1 MEKKSCAERIQKA
14 MELRNL
20 KQVDLINM
28 TGIKKSALS
37 QYVSGKILPR
47 QNNIYKL
54 AKALNVNEAWLMG
67 YDVDINRVSNI
78 SEDERVTKLP
88 LHERLQLEELLK
100 QNAMFF
106 NDESVS
112 DEDKEKF
119 FNALQETF
127 FEIKFLKQQEKKNK
141 K

>member
-1 MEKKSCAERIQKA
+1 MKKKSCAERLQEA
-14 MELRNL
+14 MELRNM
-20 KQVDLINM
+20 KQVDLINA

-67 YDVDINRVSNI
+67 YDVDIKRN
-78 SEDERVTKLP
+78 SEDEKTTKLP
-88 LHERLQLEELLK
+88 IRERLQLEELMQ

-106 NDESVS
+106 NDTATTEIYTLEFVGSVRCV
-112 DEDKEKF
+112 
-119 FNALQETF
+119 
-127 FEIKFLKQQEKKNK
+127 
-141 K
+141 

>member
-1 MEKKSCAERIQKA
+1 MKKKTCAERLQEA
-14 MELRNL
+14 MELRNM
-20 KQVDLINM
+20 KQIDLINA

-54 AKALNVNEAWLMG
+54 ALALNVNEAWLMG
-67 YDVDINRVSNI
+67 YDVDIKRN
-78 SEDERVTKLP
+78 SEDEKIKKISIK
-88 LHERLQLEELLK
+88 ERLQLEELMK

-112 DEDKEKF
+112 EEDKEKF
-119 FNALQETF
+119 FLALQEAF
-127 FEIKFLKQQEKKNK
+127 FEVKFLKQQEKKNK

>member
-1 MEKKSCAERIQKA
+1 MKKKTCAERLQEA
-14 MELRNL
+14 MELRNM
-20 KQVDLINM
+20 KQVDLINA

-54 AKALNVNEAWLMG
+54 ALALNVNEAWLMG
-67 YDVDINRVSNI
+67 YDVDIKRN
-78 SEDERVTKLP
+78 SEDEKKIKLP
-88 LHERLQLEELLK
+88 IRERLQFEDLMK
-100 QNAMFF
+100 QNTMFF

-119 FNALQETF
+119 FAALQEAF
-127 FEIKFLKQQEKKNK
+127 FEVKFLKQQEKKNK

>member
-1 MEKKSCAERIQKA
+1 MKKKSCAERLQEA
-14 MELRNL
+14 MELRNM
-20 KQVDLINM
+20 KQVDLINA

-67 YDVDINRVSNI
+67 YDVDIKRN
-78 SEDERVTKLP
+78 SEDEKTTKLP
-88 LHERLQLEELLK
+88 IRERLQLEELMQ

-106 NDESVS
+106 NDETVS

-119 FNALQETF
+119 FSALQEAF
-127 FEIKFLKQQEKKNK
+127 FEVKFIKQQERKNK
-141 K
+141 TKK

>member
-1 MEKKSCAERIQKA
+1 MKKKTCAERLQEA
-14 MELRNL
+14 MELRNM
-20 KQVDLINM
+20 KQIDLINA

-54 AKALNVNEAWLMG
+54 ALALNVNEAWLMG
-67 YDVDINRVSNI
+67 YDVDIKRN
-78 SEDERVTKLP
+78 SEDEKIKKIP
-88 LHERLQLEELLK
+88 IKERLQLEELMK

-112 DEDKEKF
+112 EEDKEKF
-119 FNALQETF
+119 FLALQEAF
-127 FEIKFLKQQEKKNK
+127 FEVKFLKQQEKKNK

>member
-1 MEKKSCAERIQKA
+1 MKKKSCAERLQEA
-14 MELRNL
+14 MELRNM
-20 KQVDLINM
+20 KQVDLINA

-54 AKALNVNEAWLMG
+54 AKALDVNEAWLMG
-67 YDVDINRVSNI
+67 YDVNI
-78 SEDERVTKLP
+78 KRNSEDEKITKLP
-88 LHERLQLEELLK
+88 IRERLQLEELMQ

-106 NDESVS
+106 NDETVS

-119 FNALQETF
+119 LSALQEAF
-127 FEIKFLKQQEKKNK
+127 YEVKFIKQQERKNK
-141 K
+141 TKK